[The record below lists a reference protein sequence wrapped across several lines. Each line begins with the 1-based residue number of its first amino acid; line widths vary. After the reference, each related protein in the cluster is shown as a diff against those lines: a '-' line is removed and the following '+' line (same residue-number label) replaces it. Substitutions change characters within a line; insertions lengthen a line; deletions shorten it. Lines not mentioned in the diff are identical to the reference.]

1 MPPSHVTARPG
12 DRRSDFIRS
21 VFIAVAR
28 ARGAIA
34 AIAATYLLSIAIGAA
49 MVHGGSSLALGH
61 RDALVSRARKDDPTL
76 AALQRGN
83 RMEAALRD
91 FGGNLLLGAIPKTV
105 SGLSVVMPFPLVAYQ
120 GWVGGIVAVRD
131 DHTSRLSNP
140 REAAY
145 YLITLLLQVIPY
157 ALAGG
162 AGVNLGLAFLRPRPP
177 YDGTKWLNIPRDA
190 LWDTLRIYILIVPL
204 FFLASLWEFLAA

>member
-1 MPPSHVTARPG
+1 MI
-12 DRRSDFIRS
+12 DLIRAL
-21 VFIAVAR
+21 FLAVAR
-28 ARGAIA
+28 ARRAVA
-34 AIAATYLLSIAIGAA
+34 AIAMMYVLSIAAGAA
-49 MVHGGSSLALGH
+49 MVHAGSSFALGH
-61 RDALVSRARKDDPTL
+61 RDALVSRARKEDPTM

-83 RMEAALRD
+83 RMEAVLRD
-91 FGGNLLLGAIPKTV
+91 FGGNLLLGAVPKTI

-120 GWVGGIVAVRD
+120 GWVGGIVSVRD
-131 DHTSRLSNP
+131 DHTSRLSSP

-145 YLITLLLQVIPY
+145 YLITLVLQVFPY

-177 YDGTKWLNIPRDA
+177 YDGAKWLNIPRDA